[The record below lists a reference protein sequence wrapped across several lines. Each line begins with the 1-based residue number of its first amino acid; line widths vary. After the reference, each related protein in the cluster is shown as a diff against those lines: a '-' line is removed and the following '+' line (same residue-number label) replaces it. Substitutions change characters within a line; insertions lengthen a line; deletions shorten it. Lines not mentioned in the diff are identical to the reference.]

1 MNCFTAFLH
10 ASKRRVSIP
19 FAALACVLSCLA
31 GPVAAQTSPDWTAE
45 RWAGT
50 WGAAPAGPPLES
62 NTSVYNNQTLRL
74 IVHTSSGGTRVRV
87 RLSNELGSSDLRIGS
102 VHVGLRSGS
111 GAAIVAGSD
120 RTLTFNGAA
129 SVVIGAG
136 TPILSDPVT
145 LTVPALSDLAVSIYL
160 PGQARATT
168 LHSAATQNSFV
179 SPAGNYAAALSM
191 PVQTTIENWPFLTE
205 VDVSGGSGAVV
216 TLGDSITDGLRSWGN
231 YNYRW
236 PDWLSRRLQGAGA
249 GYSRLGV
256 VNRGIA
262 GNSLLVN
269 PQVGSLAGRRMLER
283 FDRDVLATSSVRY
296 LIVLAGINDIVYSSS
311 SSPISAGDLIAGYH
325 QLIARAHLRG
335 ITVYGATMLPF
346 SGFAYYD
353 ANKEQV
359 RQAANNWIR
368 TSREFDAV
376 IDFDSLLRDPTTP
389 NRIHPAY
396 DSGDH
401 LHPNNAGYQLMGNSV
416 PLALFGAIATQDA
429 VDAAPAD
436 AGFAPPTDSVA
447 VPQ

>member
-1 MNCFTAFLH
+1 M
-10 ASKRRVSIP
+10 
-19 FAALACVLSCLA
+19 
-31 GPVAAQTSPDWTAE
+31 
-45 RWAGT
+45 
-50 WGAAPAGPPLES
+50 
-62 NTSVYNNQTLRL
+62 
-74 IVHTSSGGTRVRV
+74 
-87 RLSNELGSSDLRIGS
+87 
-102 VHVGLRSGS
+102 
-111 GAAIVAGSD
+111 
-120 RTLTFNGAA
+120 
-129 SVVIGAG
+129 
-136 TPILSDPVT
+136 
-145 LTVPALSDLAVSIYL
+145 
-160 PGQARATT
+160 
-168 LHSAATQNSFV
+168 
-179 SPAGNYAAALSM
+179 
-191 PVQTTIENWPFLTE
+191 
-205 VDVSGGSGAVV
+205 
-216 TLGDSITDGLRSWGN
+216 
-231 YNYRW
+231 
-236 PDWLSRRLQGAGA
+236 
-249 GYSRLGV
+249 

-262 GNSLLVN
+262 GNSLLIN

-283 FDRDVLATSSVRY
+283 FDRDVLATSGVRY

-311 SSPISAGDLIAGYH
+311 SSPINAADLIAGYH

-346 SGFAYYD
+346 AGFDYYD

-436 AGFAPPTDSVA
+436 AGVATPADSVA